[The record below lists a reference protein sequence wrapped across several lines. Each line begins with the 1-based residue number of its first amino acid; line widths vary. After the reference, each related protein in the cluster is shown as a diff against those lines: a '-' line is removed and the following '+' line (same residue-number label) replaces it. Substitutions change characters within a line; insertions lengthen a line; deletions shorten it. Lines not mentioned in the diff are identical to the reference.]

1 MKSYINSVVISC
13 SVLAASFS
21 LAAAPET
28 QPQSTIVVGAGND
41 LRCRLEKGL
50 RITKAGEPITAKLVE
65 PVYAGATIA
74 IPEGSTVK
82 GHVSSISSTPRR
94 KGQILRGDFTRPRTA
109 HVTFDNV
116 IFPDGT
122 AIEIHTDSTIGVSDV
137 KTAQYLP
144 KSQRPGVRQ
153 KMKDATKPLSDP
165 NKLQRLSQAAITS
178 LPYHPEYLDQGTI
191 FDATLLDAVGT
202 PSPVD
207 RAETQNLVSDGY
219 LHIRLLTPLNS
230 EMSTAGSAIEAVVP
244 RPYYNQDH
252 VLLYPAGT
260 KLEGTVNR
268 AIAAGWMK
276 KNGELLFSFH
286 SAQTPDGTTTE
297 MSATVA
303 GIEAPGGQ
311 RLAVGQEGHVKA
323 TTSTFSRLR
332 APVSLIGPSRAVADT
347 SVDKT
352 AWARAGQGSKG
363 FGLLG
368 AGAAQASATT
378 AIGFG
383 YFGGAMNVYD
393 AFFARGSN
401 VELPVNTPVF
411 LRMDEKTQPSGGTDP
426 HQKSPQPISRNID
439 KSPVEEQAQL
449 EGAALFF

>member
-1 MKSYINSVVISC
+1 MKYINSIVLSC
-13 SVLAASFS
+13 SVLAASVS
-21 LAAAPET
+21 LAAGSDA
-28 QPQSTIVVGAGND
+28 QPQSALVVGAGND

-65 PVYAGATIA
+65 PVYSGTTIA
-74 IPEGSTVK
+74 IPEGSTIK
-82 GHVSSISSTPRR
+82 GHVSSISSAPRR

-109 HVTFDNV
+109 HVTFDHV

-153 KMKDATKPLSDP
+153 KMKDAAKPLSEP

-202 PSPVD
+202 PFSVD
-207 RAETQNLVSDGY
+207 QAKTQNLLSDGY

-286 SAQTPDGTTTE
+286 SAQTPDGNTTE

-323 TTSTFSRLR
+323 TTSTLSRLR

-352 AWARAGQGSKG
+352 AWARAGQGSRG

-411 LRMDEKTQPSGGTDP
+411 LRMDEKPQPSAATDP
-426 HQKSPQPISRNID
+426 QQKLSQPISGNID
-439 KSPVEEQAQL
+439 KSPMEEQGQP

>member
-1 MKSYINSVVISC
+1 
-13 SVLAASFS
+13 
-21 LAAAPET
+21 
-28 QPQSTIVVGAGND
+28 
-41 LRCRLEKGL
+41 
-50 RITKAGEPITAKLVE
+50 
-65 PVYAGATIA
+65 
-74 IPEGSTVK
+74 
-82 GHVSSISSTPRR
+82 
-94 KGQILRGDFTRPRTA
+94 
-109 HVTFDNV
+109 
-116 IFPDGT
+116 
-122 AIEIHTDSTIGVSDV
+122 
-137 KTAQYLP
+137 
-144 KSQRPGVRQ
+144 
-153 KMKDATKPLSDP
+153 
-165 NKLQRLSQAAITS
+165 LQRLGQAAVTS

-202 PSPVD
+202 RSPAD
-207 RAETQNLVSDGY
+207 QAETQALLSDGY

-230 EMSTAGSAIEAVVP
+230 GISADGSAIEAVVP

-260 KLEGTVNR
+260 KLEGTVTR

-286 SAQTPDGTTTE
+286 SAQKPDGTTSE
-297 MSATVA
+297 VSATVA

-323 TTSTFSRLR
+323 TTSIFSRLR

-352 AWARAGQGSKG
+352 AWARAGEGNKG

-401 VELPVNTPVF
+401 VELPVNTPVL
-411 LRMDEKTQPSGGTDP
+411 LRVAEKAQPSGGTTL
-426 HQKSPQPISRNID
+426 QQ
-439 KSPVEEQAQL
+439 
-449 EGAALFF
+449 

>member
-13 SVLAASFS
+13 SVFAATAS
-21 LAAAPET
+21 LVAAQDT
-28 QPQSTIVVGAGND
+28 QPAQNMIVVGAGND
-41 LRCRLEKGL
+41 LRCKLEKGL

-65 PVYAGATIA
+65 PVYAGTTIA
-74 IPEGSTVK
+74 IPEGSTIK
-82 GHVSSISSTPRR
+82 GHVSSISSAPRR

-109 HVTFDNV
+109 LVTFDNV
-116 IFPDGT
+116 ILPDGT
-122 AIEIHTDSTIGVSDV
+122 AVQIHTDSTIGVSDV

-144 KSQRPGVRQ
+144 KSQRPGVGE
-153 KMKDATKPLSDP
+153 KIKDAAKPLSES
-165 NKLQRLSQAAITS
+165 NKLQRLSQAAVTS
-178 LPYHPEYLDQGTI
+178 LPYHPEYVSQGTI
-191 FDATLLDAVGT
+191 FDATLLDSVGT
-202 PSPVD
+202 RAPVD
-207 RAETQNLVSDGY
+207 QGETQSLLADNY
-219 LHIRLLTPLNS
+219 LHIRLLTSLS
-230 EMSTAGSAIEAVVP
+230 SGMSGAGSRIEAVVP

-252 VLLYPAGT
+252 VLLYPTGT
-260 KLEGTVNR
+260 KLEGTVTR
-268 AIAAGWMK
+268 TIAAGWMN

-297 MSATVA
+297 VRATVA

-311 RLAVGQEGHVKA
+311 RLAVGKEGHVKA

-393 AFFARGSN
+393 AFVARGSN

-411 LRMDEKTQPSGGTDP
+411 LRIDEKARQSGGTDLP
-426 HQKSPQPISRNID
+426 PVVTSDNIR
-439 KSPVEEQAQL
+439 KH
-449 EGAALFF
+449 

>member
-1 MKSYINSVVISC
+1 MKYINSIVLSY
-13 SVLAASFS
+13 SVLAASVS
-21 LAAAPET
+21 LVAASDA
-28 QPQSTIVVGAGND
+28 QPQSALVIGAGND

-50 RITKAGEPITAKLVE
+50 RVTKSGEPITAKLVE
-65 PVYAGATIA
+65 PVYAGTTIA
-74 IPEGSTVK
+74 IPEGSTIK
-82 GHVSSISSTPRR
+82 GHVSSISSAPRR
-94 KGQILRGDFTRPRTA
+94 KTQLLRGDFTRPRTA
-109 HVTFDNV
+109 QVTFDKV
-116 IFPDGT
+116 ILPDGT
-122 AIEIHTDSTIGVSDV
+122 AVQIQTDSTIGVSDV
-137 KTAQYLP
+137 KMAQYLP

-153 KMKDATKPLSDP
+153 KMKDAAKPLSEP
-165 NKLQRLSQAAITS
+165 NKLQRLGQAAVTS

-207 RAETQNLVSDGY
+207 QAETQPLHSDSY
-219 LHIRLLTPLNS
+219 LHIRLLTPMNS
-230 EMSTAGSAIEAVVP
+230 GMSADGSAIEAVMS

-252 VLLYPAGT
+252 ILLYPAGT
-260 KLEGTVNR
+260 KLEG
-268 AIAAGWMK
+268 AITKATAAGWMK
-276 KNGELLFSFH
+276 RNGELLFSFK

-297 MSATVA
+297 MIATVA

-311 RLAVGQEGHVKA
+311 RLAVGEEGHVKA

-352 AWARAGQGSKG
+352 AWARAGEGNKG

-368 AGAAQASATT
+368 AGAAQASAVT

-393 AFFARGSN
+393 AFFAKGSD

-411 LRMDEKTQPSGGTDP
+411 LRIDEKAHRSGGTIL
-426 HQKSPQPISRNID
+426 QQ
-439 KSPVEEQAQL
+439 
-449 EGAALFF
+449 

>member
-13 SVLAASFS
+13 SVFAATAS
-21 LAAAPET
+21 LVAAQDT
-28 QPQSTIVVGAGND
+28 QPAQNMIVVGAGND
-41 LRCRLEKGL
+41 LRCKLEKGL

-65 PVYAGATIA
+65 PVYAGTTIA
-74 IPEGSTVK
+74 IPEGSTIK
-82 GHVSSISSTPRR
+82 GHVSSISSAPRR

-109 HVTFDNV
+109 LVTFDNV
-116 IFPDGT
+116 ILPDGT
-122 AIEIHTDSTIGVSDV
+122 AVQIHTDSTIGVSDV

-144 KSQRPGVRQ
+144 KSQRPGVR
-153 KMKDATKPLSDP
+153 KKIKDAAKPLSEP
-165 NKLQRLSQAAITS
+165 NKLQRLSQAAVTS
-178 LPYHPEYLDQGTI
+178 LPYHPEYVSQGTI
-191 FDATLLDAVGT
+191 FDATLLDSVGT
-202 PSPVD
+202 RAPVD
-207 RAETQNLVSDGY
+207 QGETQSLLADNY
-219 LHIRLLTPLNS
+219 LHIRLLTSLS
-230 EMSTAGSAIEAVVP
+230 SGMSGAGSRIEAVVP

-252 VLLYPAGT
+252 VLLYPTGT
-260 KLEGTVNR
+260 KLEGTVTR
-268 AIAAGWMK
+268 TIAAGWMK

-297 MSATVA
+297 VRATVA

-311 RLAVGQEGHVKA
+311 RLAVGKEGHVKA

-393 AFFARGSN
+393 AFVARGSN
-401 VELPVNTPVF
+401 VKLPVNTPVF
-411 LRMDEKTQPSGGTDP
+411 LRIDEKARQSGGTDLP
-426 HQKSPQPISRNID
+426 PVVTSDNIR
-439 KSPVEEQAQL
+439 KH
-449 EGAALFF
+449 